1 MKLAMSY
8 PALTLLG
15 FGGYLLVLGAV
26 LILVPNTLLTL
37 FGIAPTVEVWIRVA
51 GMLVLILGAYYVL
64 AALADLR
71 EFIRWT
77 MPLRVVAAAFL
88 ALFVL
93 LGYAPAVMLL
103 AAIIE
108 LAGAAWTWFALRRVR
123 AFADASV

>member
-1 MKLAMSY
+1 MRLAMNS
-8 PALTLLG
+8 PAQTLLG

-26 LILVPNTLLTL
+26 LVLVPNTLLTVA
-37 FGIAPTVEVWIRVA
+37 GMAPTVEVWVRVA
-51 GMLVLILGAYYVL
+51 GMLVLVLGAYYVL

-77 MPLRVVAAAFL
+77 MPLRVVAATFL

-103 AAIIE
+103 FAAID

-123 AFADASV
+123 ALADAPV